1 MSLREAEGA
10 YRRAHRLLQCCPRG
24 ERTFRAQLL
33 REARKALRV
42 AEAQAL
48 LAPKVETEEE
58 KRLRALEERQRGREA
73 A

>member
-24 ERTFRAQLL
+24 ERTFRAQQL

-42 AEAQAL
+42 AQAQAAL
-48 LAPKVETEEE
+48 RPAEVDEVQRRLAVLE
-58 KRLRALEERQRGREA
+58 KRGRREA